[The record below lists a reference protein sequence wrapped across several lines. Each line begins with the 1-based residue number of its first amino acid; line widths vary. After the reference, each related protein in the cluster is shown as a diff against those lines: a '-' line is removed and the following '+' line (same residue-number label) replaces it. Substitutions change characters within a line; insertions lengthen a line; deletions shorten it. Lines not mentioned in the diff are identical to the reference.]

1 MCPRVQHLSIRA
13 FIRVAKPISQFLL
26 DKTNVNTRQLRFLC
40 FSSAGETWFKQFK
53 HFIESESLLDD
64 YTLKQTGSQLY
75 LWWQCGFLYKIFW
88 LRINKQ
94 FYFMDSNSAISHR
107 ENIQERAYLFQRFN
121 LATFFRRLILYIN
134 VNIKRKMS
142 FIVEYLVNMI
152 FQLTQHYFVIQTTCS
167 VLPFQ

>member
-64 YTLKQTGSQLY
+64 YTLK
-75 LWWQCGFLYKIFW
+75 
-88 LRINKQ
+88 
-94 FYFMDSNSAISHR
+94 
-107 ENIQERAYLFQRFN
+107 
-121 LATFFRRLILYIN
+121 
-134 VNIKRKMS
+134 
-142 FIVEYLVNMI
+142 
-152 FQLTQHYFVIQTTCS
+152 
-167 VLPFQ
+167 